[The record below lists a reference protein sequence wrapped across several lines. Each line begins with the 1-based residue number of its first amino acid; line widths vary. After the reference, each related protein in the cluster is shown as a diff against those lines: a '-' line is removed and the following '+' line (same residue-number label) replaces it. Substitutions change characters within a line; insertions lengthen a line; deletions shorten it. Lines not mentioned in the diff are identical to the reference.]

1 MPITQTL
8 VTELARMGIIY
19 VHLIACC
26 VAIGLVLTSDL
37 AMVKQ
42 LYRGETGS
50 DADSRHLETLQTT
63 VATALIVLWISG
75 AAVVLLDASIKG
87 WDYFANP
94 KLQAKIAIVVLLTLN
109 GVVLHHKV
117 LPWLQKAGSL
127 LNLSFAQSLLAI
139 FAGAVSGVSW
149 FYAALLGVG
158 KPLSWRYSL
167 VELMAVYPVLIAG
180 GCVSMLLLT
189 AWAKYRTSGEYEA
202 FQGTILVGS
211 R

>member
-1 MPITQTL
+1 MPVAQTL

-37 AMVKQ
+37 AMVRQ
-42 LYRGETGS
+42 LYRGETPT
-50 DADSRHLETLQTT
+50 DSRHLATLQTT
-63 VATALIVLWISG
+63 VATALIALWISG
-75 AAVVLLDASIKG
+75 AAVVLLDASMKG

-109 GVVLHHKV
+109 GVVLHRRV

-127 LNLSFAQSLLAI
+127 LKLSFSQSLLAI

-167 VELMAVYPVLIAG
+167 VELMAAYPVLIAG
-180 GCVSMLLLT
+180 GFVSMLLLT
-189 AWAKYRTSGEYEA
+189 AWAKYRTSGEYES
-202 FQGTILVGS
+202 FQGTILVGNH
-211 R
+211 

>member
-1 MPITQTL
+1 MPVAQTL

-26 VAIGLVLTSDL
+26 VAIGLVLTSDF
-37 AMVKQ
+37 AMVRQ
-42 LYRGETGS
+42 LYRGEAPT
-50 DADSRHLETLQTT
+50 DSRHLATLQTT
-63 VATALIVLWISG
+63 VATAVIALWISG
-75 AAVVLLDASIKG
+75 AAVVLLDASRKG

-109 GVVLHHKV
+109 GVVLHRRV

-127 LNLSFAQSLLAI
+127 LKLSFSQSLLAI

-167 VELMAVYPVLIAG
+167 VELMAAYPVLIAG
-180 GCVSMLLLT
+180 GFVSMLLLT
-189 AWAKYRTSGEYEA
+189 AWAKYRTSGEYES
-202 FQGTILVGS
+202 FQGTILVGNH
-211 R
+211 

>member
-1 MPITQTL
+1 MPVAQTL

-26 VAIGLVLTSDL
+26 VAIGLVLTSDF
-37 AMVKQ
+37 AMVRQ
-42 LYRGETGS
+42 LYRGEAPT
-50 DADSRHLETLQTT
+50 DSRHLATLQTT
-63 VATALIVLWISG
+63 VATALIALWISG
-75 AAVVLLDASIKG
+75 AAVVLLDASMKG

-109 GVVLHHKV
+109 GVVLHRRV

-127 LNLSFAQSLLAI
+127 LKLSFSQSLLAI

-167 VELMAVYPVLIAG
+167 VELMAAYPVLIAG
-180 GCVSMLLLT
+180 GFVSMLLLT
-189 AWAKYRTSGEYEA
+189 AWAKYRTSGEYES
-202 FQGTILVGS
+202 FQGTILVGNH
-211 R
+211 

>member
-1 MPITQTL
+1 MPVVPTL
-8 VTELARMGIIY
+8 VTEFARLGIIY
-19 VHLIACC
+19 IHLIACC

-37 AMVKQ
+37 AMVRQ
-42 LYRGETGS
+42 LYRGES
-50 DADSRHLETLQTT
+50 AADAHHLHTLQTT
-63 VATALIVLWISG
+63 VATALAVLWISG
-75 AAVVLLDASIKG
+75 AGVVLLDASIKG

-94 KLQAKIAIVVLLTLN
+94 KLQAKIAIVALLTVNGVLLHRT
-109 GVVLHHKV
+109 V

-127 LNLSFAQSLLAI
+127 LNLSFAQGLLAI

-167 VELMAVYPVLIAG
+167 LELLAAYPLLIASG
-180 GCVSMLLLT
+180 FVSMLLLT
-189 AWAKYRTSGEYEA
+189 AWARYRSSGEYEA

-211 R
+211 H

>member
-1 MPITQTL
+1 MPVAQTL
-8 VTELARMGIIY
+8 LTELARMGIIY

-37 AMVKQ
+37 AMVRQ
-42 LYRGETGS
+42 LYRGEAPT
-50 DADSRHLETLQTT
+50 DSRHLATLQTT
-63 VATALIVLWISG
+63 VATALIALWISG
-75 AAVVLLDASIKG
+75 AAVVLLDASMKG

-109 GVVLHHKV
+109 GVVLHRRV
-117 LPWLQKAGSL
+117 LPWLHKAGSL
-127 LNLSFAQSLLAI
+127 LKLSFSQSLLAI

-167 VELMAVYPVLIAG
+167 VELMAAYPVLIAG
-180 GCVSMLLLT
+180 GFVSMLLLT
-189 AWAKYRTSGEYEA
+189 AWAKYRNSGEYES
-202 FQGTILVGS
+202 FQGTILVGNH
-211 R
+211 

>member
-1 MPITQTL
+1 MPVDQTL
-8 VTELARMGIIY
+8 LAEFARMGIIY

-37 AMVKQ
+37 AMVRQ
-42 LYRGETGS
+42 LYRGEAPT
-50 DADSRHLETLQTT
+50 DSRHLATLQTT
-63 VATALIVLWISG
+63 VATALIALWISG
-75 AAVVLLDASIKG
+75 AAVVLLDASLKG
-87 WDYFANP
+87 WGYFANP

-109 GVVLHHKV
+109 GVVLHRTV

-127 LNLSFAQSLLAI
+127 LKLSFSQSLLAI

-158 KPLSWRYSL
+158 KPLSWRFSL
-167 VELMAVYPVLIAG
+167 VELMAAYPVLIAAG
-180 GCVSMLLLT
+180 IASMVLLT
-189 AWAKYRTSGEYEA
+189 AWAKYRASGEYEA

-211 R
+211 H